1 MLSKRLPTSPT
12 SHLNVIGA
20 FLSLMRP
27 LNTAVTFFSISAA
40 CIIAGAGWSD
50 LYTLLLAATAGSLI
64 GAAGNTINDIFDI
77 AIDRVNKPGRALAA
91 ALVSAPAATISA
103 VVTAVLGILL
113 SIPLGTTALLIA
125 VGTVIL
131 LYAYSAW
138 LQHLPLVGNAVVAF
152 LTGMAFIYGA
162 AVFGNPAAGMIPAL
176 FAFAFNLAR
185 EVLKDIEDMHGD
197 SLLDVS
203 TFPIVAGT
211 RAALLL
217 VSIILVTIILGS
229 GLPYV
234 LSGYNAAYLWVVIF
248 GVDSLLLFVLFAMW
262 NDRSTGNIARLT
274 LLLKYD
280 MPVGVIAIVLGT
292 R

>member
-1 MLSKRLPTSPT
+1 
-12 SHLNVIGA
+12 
-20 FLSLMRP
+20 MRP
-27 LNTAVTFFSISAA
+27 LNTAVTFISISAA

-50 LYTLLLAATAGSLI
+50 IYLVLLAATAGSLI

-77 AIDRVNKPGRALAA
+77 AIDRVNKPGRALAS
-91 ALVSAPAATISA
+91 ALVSAPSATISA
-103 VVTAVLGILL
+103 VVAAMMGILL
-113 SIPLGTTALLIA
+113 SIPLGTTSLLIA
-125 VGTVIL
+125 MGTVIL

-138 LQHLPLVGNAVVAF
+138 LQHIPLAGNVVVAF
-152 LTGMAFIYGA
+152 LTGLAFFYGA
-162 AVFGNPAAGMIPAL
+162 AVFGNPAAGIIPAL

-185 EVLKDIEDMHGD
+185 EILKDIEDMHGD
-197 SLLDVS
+197 SLLNVS

-217 VSIILVTIILGS
+217 VSFILVTIILGS
-229 GLPYV
+229 VLPYF
-234 LSGYNAAYLWVVIF
+234 LSLYSEAYLWVVIF

-280 MPVGVIAIVLGT
+280 MPIGVIAIVLGT